1 MKKTTTKTAAKK
13 TTAKKVTAAE
23 VKEAAK
29 AVESA
34 AETVVKEAAKKVEEV
49 KADVKEAAKKVEEV
63 TADVKEEVVKAA
75 AKAPAKK
82 NVVKEEVYL
91 QCFGKEV
98 SKDDLMK
105 TVKEIWTK
113 QMKNKVGDMKSVA
126 LYLKPEENKAYYVI
140 NGDVTGSIE
149 L

>member
-13 TTAKKVTAAE
+13 PAAKKVTAAE

-82 NVVKEEVYL
+82 AVVKEEVYL
-91 QCFGKEV
+91 QCFGKEIN
-98 SKDDLMK
+98 KDDLMK